1 MKLFAL
7 MAVMLAFLTGQ
18 GNAGIPKATSS
29 VDRLKVLMIGNSFSM
44 CVLEQMPQV
53 AKAMGKELQGRDPW
67 KNENLLTLLCY
78 F

>member
-29 VDRLKVLMIGNSFSM
+29 VENKGTVPL
-44 CVLEQMPQV
+44 
-53 AKAMGKELQGRDPW
+53 GK
-67 KNENLLTLLCY
+67 
-78 F
+78 

>member
-29 VDRLKVLMIGNSFSM
+29 VDRLKVLMIGKTSG
-44 CVLEQMPQV
+44 PQ
-53 AKAMGKELQGRDPW
+53 E
-67 KNENLLTLLCY
+67 E
-78 F
+78 